1 MLQAIGWLHL
11 VASAAAF
18 LAYGVDK
25 RRAVRGERRVP
36 ENTLHLLALIGG
48 WPGALVASQLFRHKT
63 QKLSFR
69 LVLYA
74 IVALHAAGWWF
85 AWREGWVG

>member
-1 MLQAIGWLHL
+1 MRWILWLHAI
-11 VASAAAF
+11 ASAAAF
-18 LAYGVDK
+18 VAYGVDK
-25 RRAVRGERRVP
+25 RRAVRGERRVS

-48 WPGALVASQLFRHKT
+48 WPGALIASSCFRHKT

-69 LVLYA
+69 LVLFV
-74 IVALHAAGWWF
+74 IVALHAVGWWF